1 MTATV
6 NSQPKPPA
14 GEHPYE
20 KGFLVLLI
28 VAAFAGL
35 TLLFKPFL
43 PALALAVVIATSTY
57 PLYAQIERRIG
68 RGEWSS
74 LLTTL
79 LVALFVILP
88 LIYLLLATGIKAGDL
103 YGVIKAH
110 FEQSGTAGLAEQL
123 QAMLAVIPLPGNLMD
138 TVVST
143 LTDNLGSIVSVVQG
157 GLLKLFGSII
167 NNTASILLSAT
178 VILFALYY
186 FYRDGPRIAQYVKD
200 LTPLRNK
207 YDYLLMERFR
217 VSASVL
223 VISTLG
229 LAVAQGLSIALVTV
243 WMGLPWFYL
252 GMATAIASFVP
263 AVGTALV
270 WIPLVIYLYAQGH
283 PLQAVFVI
291 VWGAVVMGVVIDNLL
306 RPQLIT
312 RLSRFYAGGATDVQL
327 LDHTLLVFLSILG
340 GLITF
345 GVLGLLYGPIIAALC
360 LSIFDIYEEIHDEV
374 LDRE

>member
-1 MTATV
+1 MS
-6 NSQPKPPA
+6 SQSDPSS

-57 PLYAQIERRIG
+57 PLYAQIERRIN
-68 RGEWSS
+68 RSEWSS

-88 LIYLLLATGIKAGDL
+88 LIYLLLATGIRASDL
-103 YGVIKAH
+103 YSVLKAH
-110 FEQSGTAGLAEQL
+110 FEQSGNAGLAEQL
-123 QAMLAVIPLPGNLMD
+123 QAVLKVVPLPDNLLQGAL
-138 TVVST
+138 T
-143 LTDNLGSIVSVVQG
+143 LVTDNLGSIVGAVQG
-157 GLLKLFGSII
+157 GLLKLFGSLID
-167 NNTASILLSAT
+167 NTAAILLSVT
-178 VILFALYY
+178 VILFALFY

-207 YDYLLMERFR
+207 YDRLLMERFR

-229 LAVAQGLSIALVTV
+229 LAVAQGLAIALVTV

-263 AVGTALV
+263 AVGTALIWV
-270 WIPLVIYLYAQGH
+270 PLAIYLYAQGH
-283 PLQAVFVI
+283 PLQALFVV
-291 VWGAVVMGVVIDNLL
+291 VWGAAVMGVVIDNLL

-312 RLSRFYAGGATDVQL
+312 RLSRFYAGGAADVQL

>member
-1 MTATV
+1 MSDQHDTQA
-6 NSQPKPPA
+6 SR
-14 GEHPYE
+14 HPYE
-20 KGFLVLLI
+20 QGFLLFLI

-57 PLYAQIERRIG
+57 PLYARINT
-68 RGEWSS
+68 RLKHTEWSS

-88 LIYLLLATGIKAGDL
+88 LIYLLLATGFRASTL
-103 YGVIKAH
+103 YGILKAR
-110 FEQSGTAGLAEQL
+110 FEQGGLEGLAAQL
-123 QAMLAVIPLPGNLMD
+123 QAMLAVVPLPDNLME
-138 TVVST
+138 TVIAGVN
-143 LTDNLGSIVSVVQG
+143 DNLGSIVSAVQG
-157 GLLKLFGSII
+157 GLLKLFGSLID
-167 NNTASILLSAT
+167 NTASILLSVT
-178 VILFALYY
+178 VILFALFY

-223 VISTLG
+223 VISTLA
-229 LAVAQGLSIALVTV
+229 LAVVQGLSIALVTV

-263 AVGTALV
+263 AVGTALI
-270 WIPLVIYLYAQGH
+270 WIPLAIYLYAQGH

-291 VWGAVVMGVVIDNLL
+291 VWGAAVMGVVIDNLL

-312 RLSRFYAGGATDVQL
+312 RLSRFYAGGATDIQL
-327 LDHTLLVFLSILG
+327 LDHTLLVFLAILG

-374 LDRE
+374 LDRD

>member
-1 MTATV
+1 MNDKHET
-6 NSQPKPPA
+6 SPA
-14 GEHPYE
+14 AHPYE
-20 KGFLVLLI
+20 QGFLLLLI

-35 TLLFKPFL
+35 TLLFRPFL

-57 PLYAQIERRIG
+57 PLYVWINTRLEKT
-68 RGEWSS
+68 EWSS
-74 LLTTL
+74 AITTL

-88 LIYLLLATGIKAGDL
+88 LIYLLLATGIKASDL
-103 YGVIKAH
+103 YGLIKAH
-110 FEQSGTAGLAEQL
+110 IEQSGTKGLAEQL
-123 QAMLAVIPLPGNLMD
+123 QAMLSVIPLPDRILE
-138 TVVST
+138 TVISA
-143 LTDNLGSIVSVVQG
+143 LNDNLGSIVATVQS
-157 GLLKLFGSII
+157 GLLKLFGTLID
-167 NNTASILLSAT
+167 NTASILLSVT
-178 VILFALYY
+178 VILFALFY
-186 FYRDGPRIAQYVKD
+186 FYRDGPRLTEYIKD

-229 LAVAQGLSIALVTV
+229 LAVVQGVSIALVTV
-243 WMGLPWFYL
+243 WMELPWFYL
-252 GMATAIASFVP
+252 GMATAIAAFIP
-263 AVGTALV
+263 AVGTALIWV
-270 WIPLVIYLYAQGH
+270 PLAIYLYAQGH
-283 PLQAVFVI
+283 PVQAVFVV
-291 VWGAVVMGVVIDNLL
+291 VWGALVMGVVIDNVL

-312 RLSRFYAGGATDVQL
+312 WLSRFYAGGSADIQL